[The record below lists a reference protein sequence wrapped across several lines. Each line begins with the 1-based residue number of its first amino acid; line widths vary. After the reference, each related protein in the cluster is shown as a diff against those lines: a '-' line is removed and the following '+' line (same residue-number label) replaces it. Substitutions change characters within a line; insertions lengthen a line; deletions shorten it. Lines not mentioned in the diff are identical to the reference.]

1 MTWTFYQYRVGI
13 SKHVLYPLLFE
24 NHWKAVTG
32 LAETGGQGPCFTII
46 CISSIEANVP
56 LILNAQK

>member
-32 LAETGGQGPCFTII
+32 QQKLEVKDLASLLFVFPALRQM
-46 CISSIEANVP
+46 SH
-56 LILNAQK
+56 